1 MWQVAAT
8 QGATMGNDNPGRD
21 MPLACNGRE
30 STKNSNRVGAWWGG
44 RKVLRALKNNKIVNE
59 VNILWRLVAVGNG

>member
-21 MPLACNGRE
+21 MPLACNQRGILNIIR
-30 STKNSNRVGAWWGG
+30 RVGAGA
-44 RKVLRALKNNKIVNE
+44 KY
-59 VNILWRLVAVGNG
+59 